1 VKNMKAKPLKIIA
14 AIAVTA
20 FAVGAIELIAVS
32 LPLPY
37 QALAFFTTISF
48 PPVITFFY
56 FGYVEAKRV
65 REIEENLPAALFQ
78 IASFPRRT
86 SMEKIM
92 REIAKSDYGALSEE
106 FTKAIRQ
113 IDAGSPVPAA
123 LDYMAAEN
131 NSLLLRRACALLAES
146 YRTGADMSQA
156 FKEVAEDIFE
166 LQALQKQTAAALSLQ
181 KYTLLAG
188 GCILVPLIL
197 ALLLNIVSSLEF
209 NLEGISSITPQQR
222 QALLEATVFGAQA
235 YLVVFAA
242 ISSLFIAV
250 QESNKKK
257 AVLYFTLLFPL
268 ALAVFH
274 FTRSLPLLS

>member
-1 VKNMKAKPLKIIA
+1 MKKQKPVKKIAVIA
-14 AIAVTA
+14 ALA
-20 FAVGAIELIAVS
+20 FAAGTIELLAIP
-32 LPLPY
+32 LPLAY
-37 QALAFFTTISF
+37 QALAFFATISF
-48 PPVITFFY
+48 PPVMIFFY
-56 FGYVEAKRV
+56 FDYVESKRI

-106 FTKAIRQ
+106 FAKATRQ
-113 IDAGSPVPAA
+113 VDAGSPVPKA
-123 LDYMAAEN
+123 LESIASEN
-131 NSLLLRRACALLAES
+131 NSMLLRRACSLLSES
-146 YRTGADMSQA
+146 YQTGADMSTA

-166 LQALQKQTAAALSLQ
+166 MQAIQKQTAAALSLQ

-188 GCILVPLIL
+188 GCVLVPLIL
-197 ALLLNIVSSLEF
+197 ALLLNIVSSLQF
-209 NLEGISSITPQQR
+209 DLAGISSVTPEQR
-222 QALLEATVFGAQA
+222 QALLDAAVLGSQA
-235 YLVVFAA
+235 YLVIFAA
-242 ISSLFIAV
+242 IASVFVAT

-274 FTRSLPLLS
+274 SVRGLPLLG

>member
-1 VKNMKAKPLKIIA
+1 MKAKPLKIIA